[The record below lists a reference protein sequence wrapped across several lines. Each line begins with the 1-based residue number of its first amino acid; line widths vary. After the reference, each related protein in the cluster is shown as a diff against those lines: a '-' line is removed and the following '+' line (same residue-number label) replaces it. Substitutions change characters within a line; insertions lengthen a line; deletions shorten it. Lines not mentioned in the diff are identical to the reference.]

1 MPKKTIHRFLPNINK
16 LLDAP
21 SLRWIRSLARDPN
34 LFHINRHSVSL
45 AFAIG
50 VFCAFLPLPGQTL
63 IAVVLCY
70 WLGANLPIG
79 IILIW
84 ISNPVT
90 IPPMFFL
97 TYQLGAAILDT
108 QAVQFSAQ
116 MDWQWF
122 KSLGSDVLQP
132 LFLGSLICGSI
143 FSVASYFAVFLLWR
157 WKVVKNWQERKEKRA
172 QNTSKEL

>member
-1 MPKKTIHRFLPNINK
+1 M
-16 LLDAP
+16 
-21 SLRWIRSLARDPN
+21 
-34 LFHINRHSVSL
+34 
-45 AFAIG
+45 
-50 VFCAFLPLPGQTL
+50 
-63 IAVVLCY
+63 
-70 WLGANLPIG
+70 PIG

-143 FSVASYFAVFLLWR
+143 FSVVSYFAVFLLWR